1 MKNKNDWPL
10 LLRNFYMLDS
20 CKKQN
25 FSTNKKIF
33 PSLNFLEKKNKNGL
47 INFDKPFGCNSHEIL
62 HWIEKILK
70 LKTIKCFGKAPSNIS
85 GCMILGIGK
94 SFLNKLEF
102 SSKSNYILVYTFP
115 NLPYENFRKINA
127 WKKFNFNLFK
137 NYFVFSKIK
146 QQLLLNR
153 IFQASH
159 LEFDI
164 RKKIGVF
171 EITVQFPIST
181 QSLIINLGFLFRK
194 KIKLLEI
201 RRIRIGSLTEE
212 ESLATFHDLLDAQW
226 LKKHFKKNFFFRKI
240 ILPLDVLFS
249 EYRRVLVKD
258 SSINSICFGAG
269 LTSSGILKIEP
280 NIEIGEKI
288 VLLNFQGDPIAIG
301 VSKINSY
308 SLFNSFS
315 GLVVETKKVFIQKGF
330 YRKKWHFGPTS
341 TKKNILLSIGIDKFF
356 KKKKFNNQKW
366 WKRVKVVEKNPKSED
381 FF

>member
-1 MKNKNDWPL
+1 M
-10 LLRNFYMLDS
+10 
-20 CKKQN
+20 
-25 FSTNKKIF
+25 
-33 PSLNFLEKKNKNGL
+33 
-47 INFDKPFGCNSHEIL
+47 
-62 HWIEKILK
+62 
-70 LKTIKCFGKAPSNIS
+70 
-85 GCMILGIGK
+85 
-94 SFLNKLEF
+94 SF
-102 SSKSNYILVYTFP
+102 
-115 NLPYENFRKINA
+115 
-127 WKKFNFNLFK
+127 
-137 NYFVFSKIK
+137 
-146 QQLLLNR
+146 
-153 IFQASH
+153 
-159 LEFDI
+159 
-164 RKKIGVF
+164 
-171 EITVQFPIST
+171 
-181 QSLIINLGFLFRK
+181 
-194 KIKLLEI
+194 
-201 RRIRIGSLTEE
+201 
-212 ESLATFHDLLDAQW
+212 
-226 LKKHFKKNFFFRKI
+226 
-240 ILPLDVLFS
+240 FS